1 MARSLYE
8 WLWQHEFW
16 LPPGI
21 TWEDMQESEDIHY
34 PQPRDLL
41 LSIPFALILV
51 VIRCAFERAIALP
64 LSTKLGVRDK
74 QRPKPQPNP
83 VLETF
88 YSMCRKNPEE
98 SSFVEVVFVLELLEV
113 SLTGGVSLKVQL
125 CVGGDS
131 VFVKGLMPEVI
142 DEEIDMEQFRVW
154 RSMFYIISFFTGLA
168 VLYDKPWLWDHRE
181 CWTGYPQQPLQPS
194 LFWYYMLELSFYW
207 SLVFTLPFDVKRK
220 DFKEQIVHHAAT
232 IFLISF
238 SYCANY
244 IRIGTLV
251 LVIHDASDCILEPTK
266 IFNYMKWKKTCDSL
280 FMIFSAVFL
289 ISRLVIYPYTVL
301 YNTYYY
307 SMEIFQP
314 FFGYYFVNTLLIIL
328 QLLHVFWSCLI
339 IHMVYKFILHGTM
352 EKDMRSDTEESDKDE
367 ERDKIRE
374 KEKNGI
380 TYFSN
385 ITSNGYIQR
394 NGSESLKSRAL
405 TNGHVKER

>member
-1 MARSLYE
+1 MDLDISRMAGSLYH

-21 TWEDMQESEDIHY
+21 TWEDMQESEDIQY

-41 LSIPFALILV
+41 LSIPFALLLV
-51 VIRCAFERAIALP
+51 GVRRAFERTIALP
-64 LSTKLGVRDK
+64 LSAKLGVKDK
-74 QRPKPQPNP
+74 QKPKVQPNP

-88 YSMCRKNPEE
+88 YSRCCKHPKEA
-98 SSFVEVVFVLELLEV
+98 ELLRLAGQCRLPPRTVERWFRRRRNADRACV
-113 SLTGGVSLKVQL
+113 SKKF
-125 CVGGDS
+125 C
-131 VFVKGLMPEVI
+131 EAC
-142 DEEIDMEQFRVW
+142 W
-154 RSMFYIISFFTGLA
+154 RFTFYIISFCTGLA
-168 VLYDKPWLWDHRE
+168 VLHDKPWFWDHRE
-181 CWTGYPQQPLQPS
+181 CWTGYPQQPLLPS
-194 LFWYYMLELSFYW
+194 LFWYYLLELSFYW

-251 LVIHDASDCILEPTK
+251 LVIHDASDCFLEPTK

-280 FMIFSAVFL
+280 FMIFAAVFL
-289 ISRLVIYPYTVL
+289 FSRLVVYPYTVL

-314 FFGYYFVNTLLIIL
+314 FSGYYFVNALLMIL

-339 IHMVYKFILHGTM
+339 LHMVYKFILQGTM

-367 ERDKIRE
+367 EREKGME
-374 KEKNGI
+374 KEQNGVRGLGSP
-380 TYFSN
+380 T
-385 ITSNGYIQR
+385 QR
-394 NGSESLKSRAL
+394 NGSGVLRSRTPLA
-405 TNGHVKER
+405 NGHLQER

>member
-1 MARSLYE
+1 MSDISLKPVLAVTPGSLLGSQILGSQSSLATEELASGAQGGSPCRKWARAWASTGMARSLYE

-21 TWEDMQESEDIHY
+21 TWEDMQESEDVRY

-51 VIRCAFERAIALP
+51 VIRYAFERAIALP
-64 LSTKLGVRDK
+64 LSSKLGVRDK
-74 QRPKPQPNP
+74 QRPKAQPNP
-83 VLETF
+83 MLETF
-88 YSMCRKNPEE
+88 YSTRCKNPEE
-98 SSFVEVVFVLELLEV
+98 GELITLAKQCDLPVRKVERWFRRRRNTDRP
-113 SLTGGVSLKVQL
+113 SLSKKF
-125 CVGGDS
+125 C
-131 VFVKGLMPEVI
+131 EAC
-142 DEEIDMEQFRVW
+142 W
-154 RSMFYIISFFTGLA
+154 RFTFYIISFFTGLA

-194 LFWYYMLELSFYW
+194 LFWYYLLELSFYW

-251 LVIHDASDCILEPTK
+251 MVIHDAADCFLE
-266 IFNYMKWKKTCDSL
+266 
-280 FMIFSAVFL
+280 
-289 ISRLVIYPYTVL
+289 
-301 YNTYYY
+301 
-307 SMEIFQP
+307 
-314 FFGYYFVNTLLIIL
+314 
-328 QLLHVFWSCLI
+328 
-339 IHMVYKFILHGTM
+339 M
-352 EKDMRSDTEESDKDE
+352 EKDMRSDTEESDKDQGRE
-367 ERDKIRE
+367 NIKE

-380 TYFSN
+380 TYFSSV
-385 ITSNGYIQR
+385 TSNNYIQR
-394 NGSESLKSRAL
+394 NGSEPLNNRTHL